1 MSDILRQL
9 LANPLYAGMGG
20 QPQQSPMS
28 GMKLADALDMFGKM
42 NGKMPAGMTEQN
54 AVAPGGL
61 SGAVAGI
68 NALQPAANGQWT
80 PPPMPALAVR

>member
-42 NGKMPAGMTEQN
+42 GKPDPAVAAANMDPQANLSGFAQN
-54 AVAPGGL
+54 AGPMGPSDMARLGMVPG
-61 SGAVAGI
+61 
-68 NALQPAANGQWT
+68 
-80 PPPMPALAVR
+80 MVR